1 MQNTSGNQTGPAT
14 LRDLLENGAPQHAA
28 IRVPDGPTITY
39 DSLRRQVDSL
49 AEQLRAQGISKDD
62 RVALVL
68 PNSAEAIISFLGVA
82 TAATAAPLNPAYKA
96 DEFRFYLEDTNARAL
111 VGDGRPEADEAR
123 GAAPESTLHIGV
135 QIDDRG
141 EVSFSNGIGGS
152 AGGDGPPGSADTAL
166 ILHTSGTTS
175 RPKRVPLAHQ
185 NLVASVRNIV
195 ETYSLT
201 PDDVSLCVMPLFHVH
216 GIVAST
222 LATLASGG
230 TIVVPGRFNA
240 LGFWRVAREYGATW
254 YTAVPSMH
262 QALLSRARS
271 SEDREQYAG
280 MRFIRSCSAALPSA
294 IMLEMEERFGVPVL
308 EAYGMTE
315 ASHQMSS
322 NPLPP
327 GEASARLRGPRDG
340 SVHRHHG

>member
-96 DEFRFYLEDTNARAL
+96 DEFRFYLEDTNARAI

-152 AGGDGPPGSADTAL
+152 AGGDGPPGSARYGP
-166 ILHTSGTTS
+166 H
-175 RPKRVPLAHQ
+175 PAHQ
-185 NLVASVRNIV
+185 WHHQPAQARPSCPR
-195 ETYSLT
+195 E
-201 PDDVSLCVMPLFHVH
+201 P
-216 GIVAST
+216 
-222 LATLASGG
+222 GG
-230 TIVVPGRFNA
+230 V
-240 LGFWRVAREYGATW
+240 GAQ
-254 YTAVPSMH
+254 H
-262 QALLSRARS
+262 SRDLQPHA
-271 SEDREQYAG
+271 
-280 MRFIRSCSAALPSA
+280 
-294 IMLEMEERFGVPVL
+294 
-308 EAYGMTE
+308 
-315 ASHQMSS
+315 
-322 NPLPP
+322 
-327 GEASARLRGPRDG
+327 
-340 SVHRHHG
+340 